1 MKQFESWVS
10 HDDTH
15 RTTNCLGLVFI
26 CQNIDQGW
34 ILDKNENQAFTIEQL
49 ASRLNGVK
57 SLNGK
62 PKFIIIQQSGESK
75 LAINKVRKRNS
86 DTKLTFLTV
95 ELFYIREN
103 LITISGNILI
113 HSTIFLIP

>member
-1 MKQFESWVS
+1 MKQFESWLL

-15 RTTNCLGLVFI
+15 RRANCLGLVFI
-26 CQNIDQGW
+26 CQNIEQGW

-62 PKFIIIQQSGESK
+62 PKFIIVQQSGESK

-86 DTKLTFLTV
+86 NTKLAFLTI

-103 LITISGNILI
+103 LSTIFGNILI
-113 HSTIFLIP
+113 HSTFVIP